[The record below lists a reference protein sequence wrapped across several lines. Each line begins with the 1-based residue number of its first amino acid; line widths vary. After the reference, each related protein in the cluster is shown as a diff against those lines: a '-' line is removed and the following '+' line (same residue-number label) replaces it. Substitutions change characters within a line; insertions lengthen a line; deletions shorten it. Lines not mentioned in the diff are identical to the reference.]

1 MSQPPI
7 AIANV
12 STVCTDDE
20 VRHWVAAIQQ
30 FMPDFCAAWGLEH
43 VSVGFIPSATPPPGG
58 MRRQLVADHSD
69 QAGALGYH
77 EQDVDGFPIGY
88 TFAATDRLQGCAP
101 SGTLSHELWEMLA
114 NPLIELMVEDPLVVG
129 RRFPKENA
137 DPVQADRHGVVI
149 TMPDGPNVL
158 LSDFVL
164 PAYYDFGG
172 EPGRAYDY
180 RGLLTAPIP
189 AMLPGGY
196 LAYQLADGS
205 WGQID
210 SELTARARA
219 LARPS
224 PLSRRYRCMF
234 RTWQFSTAA

>member
-12 STVCTDDE
+12 STVVTDDE

-30 FMPDFCAAWGLEH
+30 FMPAFCAAWGIEH

-88 TFAATDRLQGCAP
+88 TFAVTDRLHGSAI

-114 NPLIELMVEDPLVVG
+114 NPFIDAMVEAPDG

-137 DPVQADRHGVVI
+137 DAVQADQHGIVI
-149 TMPDGPNVL
+149 TMPAGPNVL

-164 PAYYDFGG
+164 PSYYDFRG
-172 EPGRAYDY
+172 EEGRAYDY

-196 LAYQLADGS
+196 LAYQLPDGN
-205 WGQID
+205 WGQLD
-210 SELTARARA
+210 AGMTARARA
-219 LARPS
+219 VARPS

-234 RTWQFSTAA
+234 RTWQLSTAA